1 MGLKKKGSDGWRD
14 ERRTREEGERQRDQ
28 KGGQQRASER
38 ERQREKERAAQNMR
52 LKCNVLERERES
64 RASHAVRG
72 NCTLA
77 ECGENKEKGEGCR
90 HSSSIASLLISSY
103 SPIRQQERS
112 AAYITL
118 HLKRNKPEKKGG
130 GGEKR
135 GKKKKK
141 GGPGYL

>member
-1 MGLKKKGSDGWRD
+1 MSGEQGRRARGKETKKGGNR
-14 ERRTREEGERQRDQ
+14 ER
-28 KGGQQRASER
+28 AR

-130 GGEKR
+130 GGGEKR
-135 GKKKKK
+135 KKKKTK
-141 GGPGYL
+141 RKQ